1 MIIEI
6 KIPSPGE
13 SITEV
18 ELASWFVENGSVVSK
33 DQEIGEVESEK
44 ATLPLIAEKGGKVE
58 LLAEVGDTL
67 AVGAVACKI
76 DTSVQPAEE
85 KESSAESKGEED
97 GESKEGPVD
106 EKEKDKKEAGDKG
119 RDSNKEEKSD
129 DKNANG
135 GKLEEHEASGD
146 QKSIKTPEKQGEESA
161 KKSTDKASANTE
173 NVKTTPVARKMML
186 EEGFSVEDII
196 SGLRKITSS
205 DVQAVKEAG
214 QATQETSASAG
225 TILSSGT
232 AISGKNFKKP
242 EASRELR
249 RNKMSQLRKKISERL
264 VAVKNETAM
273 LTTFNEADMSAVIA
287 IRKKYQDRFTEKH
300 DVKLGFMS
308 FFTKAVTMA
317 LQQFPEVN
325 SYMENDEIITP
336 GYCDIGIAVQT
347 EKGLMVP
354 NIRNTETLE
363 LADIEKQILD
373 IAGRAR
379 KNRISMD
386 ELSGGTFTITN
397 GGIFGSMLSTPI
409 LNPPQ
414 SAILGMHN
422 ILERP
427 VAVDGRVEIRPMMYL
442 ALSYD
447 HRVIDGKNSVG
458 FLKAVKE
465 YIENPASMLFGTN
478 DTEQI
483 LLGL

>member
-1 MIIEI
+1 MIIEL

-33 DQEIGEVESEK
+33 DQEIGEIESEK
-44 ATLPLIAEKGGKVE
+44 ATLPLIAEKSGKVE

-67 AVGAVACKI
+67 NVGAVVCKI
-76 DTSVQPAEE
+76 DTSVQ
-85 KESSAESKGEED
+85 
-97 GESKEGPVD
+97 
-106 EKEKDKKEAGDKG
+106 KEKAEGH
-119 RDSNKEEKSD
+119 EKSD
-129 DKNANG
+129 SKDDGEGKAKSKEMEEEEGKEGIEKSKATGEEEETEAKEGKKTPDDKEIPKTSEKQDEG
-135 GKLEEHEASGD
+135 TP
-146 QKSIKTPEKQGEESA
+146 QKSAGKPSVE
-161 KKSTDKASANTE
+161 TE
-173 NVKTTPVARKMML
+173 NVKATPVARKMML

-205 DVQAVKEAG
+205 DVQAVKDAG
-214 QATQETSASAG
+214 GG
-225 TILSSGT
+225 TPGDSSSGQT
-232 AISGKNFKKP
+232 ATTPTNLAGGKFNKS
-242 EASRELR
+242 ESSRELQ

-273 LTTFNEADMSAVIA
+273 LTTFNETDMSAVMA
-287 IRKKYQDRFTEKH
+287 IRKKHQDRFIKKH

-325 SYMENDEIITP
+325 SYLDGDEIVTP
-336 GYCDIGIAVQT
+336 DYCDIGIAVQT

-354 NIRNTETLE
+354 IIRNTETLG
-363 LADIEKQILD
+363 LAEIEKQILD

-427 VAVDGRVEIRPMMYL
+427 VAVDGKVEIRPMMYL

-447 HRVIDGKNSVG
+447 HRIIDGKNSVG

-465 YIENPASMLFGTN
+465 YIENPASMLFGAN
-478 DTEQI
+478 DPEQI